1 MLAKNIGTRESNKR
15 LALGIFMFAISITIF
30 VLLIAYRVDRIWR
43 VILFLPLLA
52 AALGLFQAKAKT

>member
-1 MLAKNIGTRESNKR
+1 MLAKNIGTRESNKK

-30 VLLIAYRVDRIWR
+30 VLLIVYKVDRIWR

-52 AALGLFQAKAKT
+52 AALGFFQAKAKT

>member
-30 VLLIAYRVDRIWR
+30 VLLIAYKVDRIWR